1 MLDARQ
7 FPHGP
12 PLGELAYLLS
22 ESGSAVPLAS
32 GVKSVGVTI
41 AMVAGETSGD
51 LLAGLLLDG
60 LKSRWPAMTA
70 CGIGGQQMASRGFQA
85 WWPSEKLAVRGYVE
99 VLRHYREI
107 VGIREQLKTR
117 LLDTAHRPDIF
128 IGVDAPD
135 FNLDLEAAL
144 KASGIKTAHF
154 VSPSIWAWRA
164 DRVEKI
170 RRSVDHVLCI
180 FPFEPAL
187 LASHGIA
194 ATYVGHPLA
203 NVIPMQPDRTA
214 ARQKLGL
221 RDEDTV
227 VAILPGSRK
236 SEIQYL
242 ALRFFKAA
250 AYINRCQPAIKFI
263 VPAIPTL
270 KVEIERL
277 AVQAGIGAKLQILE
291 GQSHTA
297 LAACDV
303 TLIASG
309 TATLEAALF
318 KRPMVIAYNMNW
330 LSWQIMQR
338 KKLQP
343 WVGLPNILCEDFV
356 VPEFLQEAATPEAMA
371 EAVLQWVD
379 AKSSAPD
386 KIRAVEHRFTR
397 LHAELQRDTS
407 RLATDAI
414 QKILEG

>member
-1 MLDARQ
+1 
-7 FPHGP
+7 
-12 PLGELAYLLS
+12 
-22 ESGSAVPLAS
+22 
-32 GVKSVGVTI
+32 
-41 AMVAGETSGD
+41 MVAGETSGD

-60 LKSRWPAMTA
+60 LKTRWPDLKSF
-70 CGIGGQQMASRGFQA
+70 GIGGPHMAQLGFNA

-107 VGIREQLKTR
+107 VGIREQLKSR
-117 LLDTAHRPDIF
+117 LLVSPPDIF

-135 FNLDLEAAL
+135 FNLDLETAL
-144 KASGIKTAHF
+144 KSKGIKTVHF

-180 FPFEPAL
+180 FPFEVAL
-187 LASHGIA
+187 LAKHGIA

-203 NVIPMQPDRTA
+203 NVIPMLPDRTA
-214 ARQKLGL
+214 ARARLGL
-221 RDEDTV
+221 NELDV
-227 VAILPGSRK
+227 VIAILPGSRK

-242 ALRFFKAA
+242 AERFFKAA
-250 AYINRCQPAIKFI
+250 ALINRAQPAIKFI
-263 VPAIPTL
+263 VPAIPVL
-270 KVEIERL
+270 KSEIQCIANEVG
-277 AVQAGIGAKLQILE
+277 VQNLQILD

-330 LSWQIMQR
+330 LSWRIMHR

-343 WVGLPNILCEDFV
+343 WVGLPNILCEEFV
-356 VPEFLQEAATPEAMA
+356 VPELLQDEATPQALA
-371 EAVLQWVD
+371 DAVLQWID
-379 AKSSAPD
+379 TKAREPAKIA
-386 KIRAVEHRFTR
+386 ALEQRFTR
-397 LHAELQRDTS
+397 LHTELRRDTS
-407 RLATDAI
+407 TLATDAI
-414 QKILEG
+414 KKILEG